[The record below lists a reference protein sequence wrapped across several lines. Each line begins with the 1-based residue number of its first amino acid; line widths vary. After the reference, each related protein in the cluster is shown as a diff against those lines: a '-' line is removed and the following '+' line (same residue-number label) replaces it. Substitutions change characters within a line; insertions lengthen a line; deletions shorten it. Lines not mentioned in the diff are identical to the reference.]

1 MNQLTKFLVD
11 GILNEA
17 ESDVVTAL
25 FAGGFKPPTKG
36 HLEVVLK
43 AIKENPEIDQ
53 IYIVVGSGTRNGIS
67 QSQSIKIWEK
77 YKKFIPKSTEI
88 IESGSPIA
96 WVKDY
101 LKDHTEDK
109 TYVLIGAREGDIEDE
124 KDVEQRSNLFQ
135 KYGGEIK
142 PIYTVGGISG
152 TKARAAAKQS
162 KEAFYQFIPDQ
173 LSTQDKEEIYN
184 IILPTLNEGRYDN
197 EILTQSRY
205 ILNKFKENLGEK
217 YVEKIKSKILGFSYN
232 LYINMAPSTI
242 GRLGPNPFIITG
254 QATEPNIIN
263 INIRY
268 IPSSFP
274 AELNNLNAELKGTL
288 RHEIEHLSQY
298 NLNKGMDD
306 EEDQDVPL
314 YDYFLLPSEIPAF
327 VNELYKIAK
336 TKKISLTQA
345 IDDFFEKYKYE
356 LEEEEIAKVKQTWK
370 DWARKNLP
378 KVKLNE
384 VGEGSSKP
392 YKWEKD
398 FDEYV
403 FTTDNN
409 IGYIVSLNEMSEGD
423 KMGIAVEFLAKTPEM
438 DGYSS
443 KIEVGRGELFRVMAT
458 IIDIIKSHLSKD
470 PEIEF
475 ILYSPSKKNR

>member
-17 ESDVVTAL
+17 ESDVITAL

-36 HLEVVLK
+36 HLEVILK
-43 AIKENPEIDQ
+43 AIRENPEIDQ
-53 IYIVVGSGTRNGIS
+53 IYIVVGSGVRNGIS

-77 YKKFIPKSTEI
+77 YKKFIPKPTEI

-109 TYVLIGAREGDIEDE
+109 TYVLIGAREGDIGDE

-152 TKARAAAKQS
+152 TKARQAAKQS
-162 KEAFYQFIPDQ
+162 KEAFYQFLPDQ
-173 LSTQDKEEIYN
+173 LSNSDKEEIYN
-184 IILPTLNEGRYDN
+184 IIIPT
-197 EILTQSRY
+197 
-205 ILNKFKENLGEK
+205 
-217 YVEKIKSKILGFSYN
+217 
-232 LYINMAPSTI
+232 
-242 GRLGPNPFIITG
+242 
-254 QATEPNIIN
+254 
-263 INIRY
+263 
-268 IPSSFP
+268 
-274 AELNNLNAELKGTL
+274 
-288 RHEIEHLSQY
+288 
-298 NLNKGMDD
+298 
-306 EEDQDVPL
+306 
-314 YDYFLLPSEIPAF
+314 
-327 VNELYKIAK
+327 
-336 TKKISLTQA
+336 
-345 IDDFFEKYKYE
+345 
-356 LEEEEIAKVKQTWK
+356 
-370 DWARKNLP
+370 
-378 KVKLNE
+378 LNE

-398 FDEYV
+398 VYDYV
-403 FTTDNN
+403 FTTDSNVR
-409 IGYIVSLNEMSEGD
+409 YIVSLEEMSEGD
-423 KMGIAVEFLAKTPEM
+423 KMGISVEFLAKTPEM

-475 ILYSPSKKNR
+475 ILYSPHKKAGEGDIGNQRVW